1 MTHARIPDFSASPA
15 ALAVSSRV
23 LTSDPVLAA
32 IDAHAEAWAVFQ
44 IADAGRP
51 SEVAEDAMCVALE
64 DLLAT
69 PCSSHFGALA
79 LIRHLRWLIREEAI
93 TADADDVLG
102 RLVLVREADLS
113 RFMARHGRVRYSAAA
128 GAMAQPALGGGAP
141 RCPASRP
148 RCRRSGSAA
157 DSEALGIRPRGHERL
172 ARDAGVAGGRA
183 GASADARASG
193 PRRGLISRNRGFEP
207 SPARKSSLRP
217 THRAVG

>member
-1 MTHARIPDFSASPA
+1 MTHARIPDFSILPA
-15 ALAVSSRV
+15 TLAVSTRILS
-23 LTSDPVLAA
+23 SDPVLEA

-51 SEVAEDAMCVALE
+51 SEATEDAMSVALE

-113 RFMARHGRVRYSAAA
+113 RFAGSDLPPDLLPVASPLGRFAPPVVP
-128 GAMAQPALGGGAP
+128 GLPPALTAPQGDPILRRVLRASGLAGEIFATIAIIGGGAVLT
-141 RCPASRP
+141 
-148 RCRRSGSAA
+148 G
-157 DSEALGIRPRGHERL
+157 L
-172 ARDAGVAGGRA
+172 AT
-183 GASADARASG
+183 
-193 PRRGLISRNRGFEP
+193 L
-207 SPARKSSLRP
+207 L
-217 THRAVG
+217 